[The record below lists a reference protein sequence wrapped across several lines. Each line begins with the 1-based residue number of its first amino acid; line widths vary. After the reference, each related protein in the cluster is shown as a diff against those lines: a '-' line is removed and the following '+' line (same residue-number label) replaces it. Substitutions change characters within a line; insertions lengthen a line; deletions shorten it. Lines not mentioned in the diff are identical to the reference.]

1 MEKDFVMGRVRSIAL
16 MIVLAVMIRLRA
28 RVQVMV
34 AMGLVIGILLMLS
47 ANLLDTRGRF
57 VLMEWIMIIMEK

>member
-1 MEKDFVMGRVRSIAL
+1 